1 MPAEGVGGSMYTTRI
16 LRMSEKAVLYR
27 GTRKRDGQPV
37 VIKVLAAQ
45 HRPQQRERLKNDYEL
60 GLMLD
65 LPTVVR
71 PMSLETYEGMP
82 ALVMEDFGGVS
93 LDDQL
98 GTPMEPGRFLR
109 LAMRIAAAVA
119 DIHQRNVVHKD

>member
-1 MPAEGVGGSMYTTRI
+1 MYTTRDI

-60 GLMLD
+60 GRMLD
-65 LPTVVR
+65 LPGVVR
-71 PMSLETYEGMP
+71 PVALETYEGLP
-82 ALVMEDFGGVS
+82 ALVMEDFGGVA
-93 LDDQL
+93 LEEQM
-98 GTPMEPGRFLR
+98 GTPLEPGRFLR
-109 LAMRIAAAVA
+109 LAVRIAGA
-119 DIHQRNVVHKD
+119 